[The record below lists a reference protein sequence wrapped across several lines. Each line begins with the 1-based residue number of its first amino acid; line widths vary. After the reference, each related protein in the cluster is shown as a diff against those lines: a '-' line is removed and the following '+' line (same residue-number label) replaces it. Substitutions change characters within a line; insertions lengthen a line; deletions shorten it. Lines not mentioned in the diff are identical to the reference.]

1 MSGRLR
7 GLFLFTDLSFLV
19 YWVVTAFHWI
29 PPEYAYQ
36 DYNNKLLTVWNW
48 SFLPLDLLISATG
61 LISLYFYRKSSPV
74 WRPLVLI
81 SLILTSCSGLQAI
94 AFWVIKQDFD
104 LAWWIPNLYLL
115 LYPLFFIPGLVRQMA
130 FTDASMNRRA

>member
-1 MSGRLR
+1 MSGKLK

-19 YWVVTAFHWI
+19 YWLATAFHWI

-36 DYNNKLLTVWNW
+36 DYNNKLLVVWNW
-48 SFLPLDLLISATG
+48 SFFPLDLLISATG
-61 LISLYFYRKSSPV
+61 LLSLYYYRKNSPV

-94 AFWVIKQDFD
+94 AFWAIKQDFD

-115 LYPLFFIPGLVRQMA
+115 CYPLFFLPGLVREIS
-130 FTDASMNRRA
+130 FSEVSMNRRA